1 MTDQPTADA
10 LSPCPQ
16 CGEDYTYESGALLTC
31 PMCGHEWS
39 ASAEEEAEG
48 GAGTPAV
55 VRDAVG
61 NALEDGCDVTIAKDL
76 KVKGGS
82 TIKSGTKVRGI
93 LLLDAPVDGH
103 DISAK
108 VPGQGQM
115 YLKSSVVKR
124 A

>member
-10 LSPCPQ
+10 LPLCPA
-16 CGEDYTYESGALLTC
+16 CGEDFTYESGALLTC

-39 ASAEEEAEG
+39 PSAKGDAADEA
-48 GAGTPAV
+48 GAVAE
-55 VRDAVG
+55 VRDTVG

-76 KVKGGS
+76 KVKGGA

-93 LLLDAPVDGH
+93 RLLESPVDGH

>member
-1 MTDQPTADA
+1 MTDQPADA
-10 LSPCPQ
+10 ALPPCPQ

-39 ASAEEEAEG
+39 ASTEEEADG
-48 GAGTPAV
+48 GAGTVAV

-93 LLLDAPVDGH
+93 RLLDAPVDGH

-115 YLKSSVVKR
+115 FLKSSVVKR